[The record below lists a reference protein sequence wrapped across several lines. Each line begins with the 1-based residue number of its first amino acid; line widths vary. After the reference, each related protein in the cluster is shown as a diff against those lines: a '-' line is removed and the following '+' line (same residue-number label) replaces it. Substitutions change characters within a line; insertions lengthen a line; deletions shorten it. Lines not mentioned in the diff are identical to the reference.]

1 MPTKTHSLEFIEP
14 TSHQLQIGAHTFTV
28 SPLTVRELPSLL
40 QHLKPALF
48 DLFAGSMSEIAIVH
62 VLTDHGD
69 ALVEVVALCARA
81 EREKIN
87 AMQADQFMALAML
100 CAEVNVDFFS
110 SALPRLK
117 AQAQAL
123 APTVAQRLMANLG
136 KASQPRPSN
145 TTEPSPA

>member
-48 DLFAGSMSEIAIVH
+48 DLFAGSMS
-62 VLTDHGD
+62 D
-69 ALVEVVALCARA
+69 
-81 EREKIN
+81 